1 MATAASSSSSIGGV
15 VITNAT
21 AESAEF
27 TRNVQASCMKLQE
40 NYKMLI
46 KRAMISE
53 DRSVQRHEELQI
65 QACAESIVR
74 RRLPS
79 EQIVVYLLYCYFVL
93 GVPLPKFTEQD
104 SRPSCKS
111 HPSTA
116 KG

>member
-1 MATAASSSSSIGGV
+1 MATAANLSSSVGGGV
-15 VITNAT
+15 TNAT

-65 QACAESIVR
+65 QACAEGIVR
-74 RRLPS
+74 RL
-79 EQIVVYLLYCYFVL
+79 
-93 GVPLPKFTEQD
+93 
-104 SRPSCKS
+104 
-111 HPSTA
+111 
-116 KG
+116 